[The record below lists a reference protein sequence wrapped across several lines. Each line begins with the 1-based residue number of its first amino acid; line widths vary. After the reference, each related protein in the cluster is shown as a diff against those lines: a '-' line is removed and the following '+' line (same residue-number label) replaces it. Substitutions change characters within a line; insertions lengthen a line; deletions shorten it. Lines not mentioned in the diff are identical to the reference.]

1 MTISTRYIDPTL
13 LAPVGV
19 SGVSDTGRQR
29 SVASGSGNVSVEG
42 PIISAVS
49 GQGFYQTT
57 PQFVDVRDAVE
68 KLNEI
73 AEAQKK
79 IVSYSIDSETQTT
92 VIRFFKS
99 QTGELIK
106 QFPQEGVLAL
116 KARTNKNDGWFIDSK
131 K

>member
-1 MTISTRYIDPTL
+1 MTISTRYIDPAL

-29 SVASGSGNVSVEG
+29 SVASGSGNVSVED

-49 GQGFYQTT
+49 RQGFYQTT
-57 PQFVDVRDAVE
+57 SPLVDVRDAVE
-68 KLNEI
+68 KLNEL

-79 IVSYSIDSETQTT
+79 VVSYSIDSETQTT

-106 QFPQEGVLAL
+106 QFPQEEVLAL
-116 KARTNKNDGWFIDSK
+116 KARTNKNDGWFINSK

>member
-1 MTISTRYIDPTL
+1 MTISTRYIDL
-13 LAPVGV
+13 ARIAPVGAV
-19 SGVSDTGRQR
+19 GGDDISRQR
-29 SVASGSGNVSVEG
+29 SVTSGSGTVSVEG

-49 GQGFYQTT
+49 GQGFDQTI
-57 PQFVDVRDAVE
+57 PQLVDVRNTIE
-68 KLNEI
+68 KLKAL

-79 IVSYSIDSETQTT
+79 VVSYSLDKETQTT

-106 QFPQEGVLAL
+106 QFPQEEVLAL
-116 KARTNKNDGWFIDSK
+116 KAHINKNAGWFVDSK

>member
-1 MTISTRYIDPTL
+1 MTISTRYIDPAL

-29 SVASGSGNVSVEG
+29 SVASGSGSVSVED

-49 GQGFYQTT
+49 RQGFYQTT
-57 PQFVDVRDAVE
+57 FPLVDVKDAVE
-68 KLNEI
+68 KLNEL

-79 IVSYSIDSETQTT
+79 VVSYSIDSETQTT
-92 VIRFFKS
+92 VIKFFKS

-116 KARTNKNDGWFIDSK
+116 KARTNKNNGWFINSK

>member
-1 MTISTRYIDPTL
+1 MTISTRYIDPAL

-29 SVASGSGNVSVEG
+29 SVASGSGSVSVED

-49 GQGFYQTT
+49 GQGFYQTA
-57 PQFVDVRDAVE
+57 PPLVDVKDAVE
-68 KLNEI
+68 KLNEL

-79 IVSYSIDSETQTT
+79 VVSYSIDSETQTT

-106 QFPQEGVLAL
+106 QFPQEEVLAL
-116 KARTNKNDGWFIDSK
+116 KVRTNKNDGWFIDSK